1 MADIAKVIDRL
12 QEQTKQNKVLWQST
26 TSTGP
31 FIAVI
36 GNVKVSIALP
46 GANPLIAPVVQ
57 FRIMDKAG
65 KVVQELNAD
74 YSDDTPAIYTK
85 LRELHRQARQSV
97 QGNAGAWDEL
107 LAELERV

>member
-1 MADIAKVIDRL
+1 MADIAKTIDRL
-12 QEQTKQNKVLWQST
+12 QELTRQNKVLWQST
-26 TSTGP
+26 TAAGP

-74 YSDDTPAIYTK
+74 YSDDIPAIYTK
-85 LRELHRQARQSV
+85 LRELYRYARQSV
-97 QGNAGAWDEL
+97 QGDAGAWDEL